1 MTGVKTLE
9 KLTNIIESLLF
20 VSGKEISLNDIC
32 EKLNV
37 SINEAR
43 LAALELQKKY
53 SGESG
58 LLFLYFNDKIQFG
71 SNPVYGEQVEA
82 VLNPIRERELSRS
95 MLETAAIIAYKQPI
109 TRGEIEELRGNSDYA
124 IANLQKLGIIEIIGK
139 KDAVGRP
146 SLFATTDKFLKRF
159 QISSLEDLPS
169 YDDIMAQVKVLND
182 ESEDTY
188 LYKKDVYVDNGEED
202 VMPPQREFVPKQKAE
217 EEESDDDKPQETEI
231 KDEEI
236 PDYLKGDD
244 VEVISADEEY
254 EEDEE
259 DTEDSGEETDD
270 EDSSDEDEEF
280 AQYSIDDME
289 YEDEEEES
297 EEDEEYE
304 EDEEEEGDYEED
316 DV

>member
-1 MTGVKTLE
+1 ME

-43 LAALELQKKY
+43 LAALELQQKY

-109 TRGEIEELRGNSDYA
+109 TRSEIEELRGNSDYA

-202 VMPPQREFVPKQKAE
+202 VMPPQREFVPKQKTEGE
-217 EEESDDDKPQETEI
+217 ETDDDKQKETTEI

-236 PDYLKGDD
+236 PDYLKGED
-244 VEVISADEEY
+244 VEVISADDDY

-259 DTEDSGEETDD
+259 DTEEDTGEETDD

-280 AQYSIDDME
+280 VQYSIDDME

-297 EEDEEYE
+297 EEDEDYE

>member
-1 MTGVKTLE
+1 ME

-20 VSGKEISLNDIC
+20 VSGKEISLQDIC
-32 EKLNV
+32 EKLDV

-43 LAALELQKKY
+43 LAALELQQKY

-109 TRGEIEELRGNSDYA
+109 TRGEIEELRGVNSDYA
-124 IANLQKLGIIEIIGK
+124 ISNLQKLGLIEIIGK
-139 KDAVGRP
+139 KDAIGRP

-159 QISSLEDLPS
+159 QISSIEDLPS
-169 YDDIMAQVKVLND
+169 YDDIMEQGRILNT

-202 VMPPQREFVPKQKAE
+202 VMPPQREFVPKEKANE
-217 EEESDDDKPQETEI
+217 DEIAVTEI
-231 KDEEI
+231 KEEEI
-236 PDYLKGDD
+236 PDHLKGEDM
-244 VEVISADEEY
+244 EVISADDDF
-254 EEDEE
+254 EEDEDEKLE
-259 DTEDSGEETDD
+259 DDGD
-270 EDSSDEDEEF
+270 EDSENDEEDSDDDEEF
-280 AQYSIDDME
+280 VQYSIDDME
-289 YEDEEEES
+289 YEDEEEENTDD
-297 EEDEEYE
+297 DEEF
-304 EDEEEEGDYEED
+304 EEEEQDDSYEED